1 MRSQLSLRKVLSDNA
16 MLGGSRALVWAII
29 IIAVFAYA
37 AVVPS
42 SVLAADENNKTKTA
56 KEAKN
61 NDKPVTVHSD
71 TMESLRSEG
80 VVIFRGNVVAEQDHL
95 MCSDELHVFYDK
107 SQQVRNIVAI
117 GNARIVQEGSR
128 ARGDKIVYDKAG
140 GELIITGNAAA
151 MQCGDIVR
159 GEKIIFYL
167 DSDNVMVEGGDKRVR
182 AVIIPQKENKECSGE
197 GSSGAQGHISEEFQ
211 CQRAR

>member
-1 MRSQLSLRKVLSDNA
+1 MRCQLSLSKVIYYNA
-16 MLGGSRALVWAII
+16 TVGVSRALVWAII
-29 IIAVFAYA
+29 IIAVFVYGAF
-37 AVVPS
+37 VPS
-42 SVLAADENNKTKTA
+42 FVVAADTSSKTKAA
-56 KEAKN
+56 KA

-71 TMESLRSEG
+71 TMESLRTEG
-80 VVIFRGNVVAEQDHL
+80 VVIFRGNVIAEQDHL

-107 SQQVRNIVAI
+107 SQQVRDIVAI
-117 GNARIVQEGSR
+117 GNARIVREGSW
-128 ARGDKIVYDKAG
+128 ARGDKIVYDKVG
-140 GELIITGNAAA
+140 GELVIIGNAAA

-182 AVIIPQKENKECSGE
+182 AVIMPQKENKECSGE
-197 GSSGAQGHISEEFQ
+197 GSLGSQGHISEEFQ

>member
-1 MRSQLSLRKVLSDNA
+1 MRCQLSLSKVLSYNVTV
-16 MLGGSRALVWAII
+16 GGSRALVWAII
-29 IIAVFAYA
+29 VIAVIAYGVA
-37 AVVPS
+37 VPS
-42 SVLAADENNKTKTA
+42 FVSAADTSNKTKAA
-56 KEAKN
+56 K
-61 NDKPVTVHSD
+61 DKPVTVHSD
-71 TMESLRSEG
+71 TMESLRADG
-80 VVIFRGNVVAEQDHL
+80 VVIFRGNVIAEQDYL
-95 MCSDELHVFYDK
+95 MCSDELHVFYDE

-117 GNARIVQEGSR
+117 GNARIVQDGSR

-151 MQCGDIVR
+151 MQCRDIVR

-182 AVIIPQKENKECSGE
+182 AVITPQKENKECSGE
-197 GSSGAQGHISEEFQ
+197 GSSGTQGHISEEFQ